1 MVWWL
6 EVGGSQGFR
15 IRGFDPAGSASEI
28 PFASFIDFGGIKSAP
43 IGGSRNE
50 VTFQPPMRSG
60 PPSMTSGDYWLGSM
74 YFDTT
79 TRKLRVNTGG
89 SQWEDLN

>member
-1 MVWWL
+1 
-6 EVGGSQGFR
+6 
-15 IRGFDPAGSASEI
+15 
-28 PFASFIDFGGIKSAP
+28 
-43 IGGSRNE
+43 